1 MKEERLK
8 TQKPES
14 SLSWQTYGHLTDPQV
29 RQAVSVQSELIWLS
43 QSFLRNEG
51 FVQLL
56 PTIIS
61 PITDPLNNEVDEAS
75 INCYDNR
82 YRLTQ
87 SMIFHKQL
95 SLNAYEKIFIV
106 SPNIRLE
113 RPFKAST
120 GVHLFEFTQIDLE
133 VRNGSREDIMDLIE
147 HLTVYIA
154 CGLKES
160 ALNGRIDIS
169 SEMSIPTIPFEKVS
183 YRQAEDRFGRGFEVQ
198 LSREIKNPVWL
209 TDVPVTKREFYDRL
223 KDGTSVLD
231 DMDLIL
237 PQGHGEV
244 LSGGRR
250 EHEYDR
256 IIRRIEMKGVSQD
269 SLRWYLDL
277 AREGLIPPSSGC
289 GFGVE
294 RLTKYFCGIDD
305 IAQTRLFPKV
315 PGTLCL

>member
-1 MKEERLK
+1 MKEERLR

-14 SLSWQTYGHLTDPQV
+14 SLSWQTYGHLTNPQV

-61 PITDPLNNEVDEAS
+61 PITDPLNDEVDEAS

-113 RPFKAST
+113 RSFKAST

-154 CGLKES
+154 CSLKES
-160 ALNGRIDIS
+160 ALNRRIAIS
-169 SEMSIPTIPFEKVS
+169 SEMSIPTIPFERVS
-183 YRQAEDRFGRGFEVQ
+183 YRQAEDRFGRDFEVQ

-209 TDVPVTKREFYDRL
+209 TDLPVTEREFYDRL